1 MKIRTKIALQFTL
14 IVATILAIFSLSIY
28 YLSENYR
35 KQEFY
40 KGLKDRAITTA
51 RLLIKEKEI
60 DKKLL
65 KIIDRNTL
73 TTLYASQ
80 VDVFNDENKV
90 AYSNYDAEKI
100 YYSPDLLKQVRAERY
115 VETIVNE
122 KQVVGTMFDDVEGK
136 TYVIIAQADDVYGKE
151 KLENIK
157 DTMVIGFMTAV
168 FLTIIFGFI
177 FAGQSLKPIA
187 RINSEVSKITAYNLT
202 KKLSTGNNKDEIAQL
217 ARNFN
222 EMLSRIE
229 KSFELQKSFVSNA
242 SHELRTPLAAVK
254 SEIQIA
260 LEKVRTQEEYKNIL
274 KSLLVDNQRLISLTN
289 GLLQLAKSE
298 KSNGDFQMNFVRIDE
313 ILFEVQEEI
322 LNHHP
327 EYKVVIDF
335 DEIPEDENWVTVN
348 GNNSLLKT
356 VFSNL
361 FDNACKY
368 SNNHEAD
375 VKIKFNKRNCLISVS
390 DAGIGIPKEEIEKI
404 FEPFYRTKNAAQHKG
419 YGIGLSIC
427 KRIVDTHNGR
437 IVVKSE
443 VGIGSTFVVILP
455 HN

>member
-122 KQVVGTMFDDVEGK
+122 KQVVGTMFDDIEGK
-136 TYVIIAQADDVYGKE
+136 SYVVIAQADDVYGKE

-157 DTMVIGFMTAV
+157 DTMIIGFMTAV

-202 KKLSTGNNKDEIAQL
+202 KKLSTGNNRDEIAQL

-260 LEKVRTQEEYKNIL
+260 LEKDRSQIEYKSIL
-274 KSLLVDNQRLISLTN
+274 KSLLVDNQRLIALTN

-298 KSNGDFQMNFVRIDE
+298 KTNEEVQMNSVRIDE
-313 ILFEVQEEI
+313 ILFEVQEE
-322 LNHHP
+322 LLSHHS
-327 EYKVVIDF
+327 EYKVIIDF
-335 DEIPEDENWVTVN
+335 EEIPEDENWVTVN

-368 SNNHEAD
+368 SENHVAD
-375 VKIKFNKRNCLISVS
+375 IKIKFNKRNCLISVS
-390 DAGIGIPKEEIEKI
+390 DTGIGIPKEEIDKI
-404 FEPFYRTKNAAQHKG
+404 FEQFYRTRNASQHKG

-443 VGIGSTFVVILP
+443 IGIGSTFVVILP